1 MEKFIK
7 DINTAINESK
17 NIVITT
23 HINPDGDAIGS
34 ELALA
39 RYLNSLDK
47 NVMIINHS
55 PTPDYLKFMLNS
67 DAEIKQF
74 NADKHSEVINN
85 ADIIFTV
92 DLNNLSRTK
101 SLENCIRNSNAKNIC
116 IDHHEFPEDFTDFS
130 LIETTS
136 SSTGELIYHFL
147 KANSFRISYEIA
159 LPLYV
164 AIMTDTGSFKY
175 ERTTAD
181 LHRIIAELLE
191 AGVVPIKVHQAV
203 YEQGSANRI
212 KLLGRAFNSLS
223 LDANGKIAFMK
234 VSQNDLEE
242 TNSSEED
249 VEGFVNHTLSI
260 KGVEIGIF
268 FFELSDGFKISFRSG
283 SVVPVN
289 KLANEFNGGGHFF
302 AAGARIENQNMEA
315 TIPKVIESAIRYINI
330 YTHKGA

>member
-1 MEKFIK
+1 MNKLIN
-7 DINTAINESK
+7 DINNAINNSK

-39 RYLNSLDK
+39 RYLNSLNK
-47 NVMIINHS
+47 NVKIINHS
-55 PTPDYLKFMLNS
+55 STPEYLQFMLDS
-67 DAEIKQF
+67 ETEIIQF
-74 NADKHSEVINN
+74 NKNTHASLIKN

-92 DLNNLSRTK
+92 DLNQLNRTK
-101 SLENCIRNSNAKNIC
+101 SLENYIRESNAMNIC
-116 IDHHEFPEDFTDFS
+116 IDHHEFPEKYTDLS
-130 LIETTS
+130 LIDTSS

-147 KANSFRISYEIA
+147 NENSFPIAYNIA

-181 LHRIIAELLE
+181 LHRIIAKLLE
-191 AGVVPIKVHQAV
+191 TGVVPIKVHQEV

-223 LDANGKIAFMK
+223 LAANGKIAYMK
-234 VSQNDLEE
+234 ISRQDLTE
-242 TNSSEED
+242 TDSSEED
-249 VEGFVNHTLSI
+249 VEGFVNNTLSI
-260 KGVEIGIF
+260 KGVEVGIF
-268 FFELSDGFKISFRSG
+268 FFELEDGFKISFRSG
-283 SVVPVN
+283 STVPVN

-302 AAGARIENQNMEA
+302 AAGARIENQNMEL
-315 TIPKVIESAIRYINI
+315 TIPKVIDTAINYINI
-330 YTHKGA
+330 YSNEGV